1 MKRVFEKLVLVSAAF
16 GLTFFVNPKH
26 VMANHCGFLDP
37 TCSHNGCNDLDV
49 TCNPNVKPITKPISE
64 AAWGEAGSSAY
75 KAAAATMRGRHGS
88 SVGLDDIQ
96 KKYLRP
102 HYGNLVDQVV
112 VVYNAKMMNEWTAL
126 GKKIPLGGVESAA
139 QTYCNRIY
147 VRDSYQKG
155 NRDQLLLLA
164 HELRHSQQCQELGGE
179 GKFGYH
185 YFREYKRAGLSYE
198 NNALEL
204 SAQERAN
211 TIARN
216 VPDNLISASS
226 SVIPQ
231 PDEESNRPRLIPL
244 ALYWNGQREDN
255 STVATLAMR
264 RSQEQ
269 SGYAG
274 PNIQGCIL
282 SKPETGTIPLLLFW
296 HPQREDNVTV
306 ATEGAIQSQIDSGY
320 GNRAVQGYIYSAE
333 QPGTIPLLL
342 FWHPQ
347 REDNATV
354 ATKGAIRSQIDS
366 GYGNPAIQGYIYPAD
381 KCSR

>member
-16 GLTFFVNPKH
+16 SLAFFVNPKP

-49 TCNPNVKPITKPISE
+49 TCNPNIKPITKPISE
-64 AAWGEAGSSAY
+64 DAWGEAGSSAY
-75 KAAAATMRGRHGS
+75 KGAAATMRGRHGS

-126 GKKIPLGGVESAA
+126 GQKIPLGGVESAA

-155 NRDQLLLLA
+155 NWDQLLLLA

-198 NNALEL
+198 NNALER

-216 VPDNLISASS
+216 VPDNIVASLSTGKMISSNKNPGLAINAWDGAQHGTVLCLHNSCVSSNPDCTWTYRNGMLISDKDPSLAINAWDGAQHGTVLRLHNSCVSS
-226 SVIPQ
+226 N
-231 PDEESNRPRLIPL
+231 PDCTWTYRNGMFISDKDPSLAINAWDGAKHGTVLRLHKSCISSNPDCTWL
-244 ALYWNGQREDN
+244 
-255 STVATLAMR
+255 
-264 RSQEQ
+264 
-269 SGYAG
+269 
-274 PNIQGCIL
+274 
-282 SKPETGTIPLLLFW
+282 
-296 HPQREDNVTV
+296 
-306 ATEGAIQSQIDSGY
+306 
-320 GNRAVQGYIYSAE
+320 
-333 QPGTIPLLL
+333 
-342 FWHPQ
+342 
-347 REDNATV
+347 
-354 ATKGAIRSQIDS
+354 TK
-366 GYGNPAIQGYIYPAD
+366 
-381 KCSR
+381 